1 MLYDVEVVKM
11 WGSKIEVNPFDEWER
26 SEGVKMN
33 RLLNAQSGRFDD
45 YVLVRKVHLDTGTQ
59 R

>member
-1 MLYDVEVVKM
+1 M
-11 WGSKIEVNPFDEWER
+11 WGSKIGVNSFDEWER
-26 SEGVKMN
+26 SEGVKMD